1 MSTTHLLASLSP
13 AVPPNE
19 PQIFDTHGKEIN
31 AVAGPFREG
40 QEFFLSCQVT
50 KGNPAPKVSW
60 WHSGYEIPGTT
71 HRSSSAVINNI
82 LIRSTP
88 RDFYGTKFICKA
100 DVSPLVDAVQKEVT
114 VHLVCMYLI
123 RVWSARLIYYYL
135 TQIYAKFLVHTR

>member
-1 MSTTHLLASLSP
+1 MAFLFTTRRL
-13 AVPPNE
+13 VPPNE

-50 KGNPAPKVSW
+50 KGNPTPKVSW

-71 HRSSSAVINNI
+71 HRSPAAVINNI

-114 VHLVCMYLI
+114 VQLV
-123 RVWSARLIYYYL
+123 R
-135 TQIYAKFLVHTR
+135 T